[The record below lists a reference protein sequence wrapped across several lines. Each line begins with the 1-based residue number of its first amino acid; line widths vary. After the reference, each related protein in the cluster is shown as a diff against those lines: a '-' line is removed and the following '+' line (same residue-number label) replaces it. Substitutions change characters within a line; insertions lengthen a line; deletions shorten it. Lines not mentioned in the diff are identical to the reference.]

1 MAVDDTGGGK
11 GGGGGGGG
19 GAAGG
24 GGGGGGGA
32 SIIVLEHALSRT
44 MKEKLANFALVVN
57 FDILYSVTR
66 IGLFGPA
73 LFFRVHV
80 PPDRFVPHFSKTKF
94 CTMNRH

>member
-1 MAVDDTGGGK
+1 MLPGIAVEDTEGGK

-19 GAAGG
+19 AADR

-32 SIIVLEHALSRT
+32 SIIVLEQALSRT

-73 LFFRVHV
+73 LFLGFTS
-80 PPDRFVPHFSKTKF
+80 PPDRFVPTSAKVGFA
-94 CTMNRH
+94 R